1 MPVRSGPFIC
11 AAASGRRGGSRW
23 RVCLR
28 VDAGGVLGAHLEA
41 LEPVGAR
48 GRRGW
53 EVEAAFR
60 LGVQVRG
67 GGGRVV
73 EKASQHRFTAKAADW
88 GWAKFAKPGAFPLG
102 ALVEVTVTIT
112 VKSVCLGLDYIG
124 LQNQGATCYLNSLLQ
139 MFYHLPALR
148 RAVYRSQARGAPA
161 PTMVKEAAAA
171 GSSRPEKEIEEF
183 FDDKVGGGPPGVSFG
198 PPSPKSSPPRAVAAP
213 SAASSPPI
221 DTQDAGEGVEEGS
234 LKVVGALQELFA
246 LMQTSIQAPTTRAL
260 TRSFGWSSD
269 EAFRQHD
276 IQELNRVLCDRLG
289 PVLSA
294 GDLDAAAEPGQE
306 GEKVGMIDALFRGK
320 LRRVTR
326 CVDVDFK
333 SVMGEDFYDLQVE
346 VKGCGGVEQSLA
358 RLLEEERMDGKNKYR
373 TEEHGLQDAVR
384 SAEFECLPRVLTLHL
399 QRFTMDY
406 GTGKV
411 DKINDHYTFPD
422 TLDVPGG
429 AEGSQR
435 RYRLHSVFVHRG
447 TAESGHYFVFV
458 RPQVQGGWFKF
469 DDDHVTEALPEVA
482 IEGNYGGK
490 GNENA
495 YMLSYVA
502 EDSAATVLEPV
513 DAASLPS
520 RVRGLAGLPSPGG
533 RKGDVELVKINIA
546 AMPAT
551 GDPVALDTAYGTG
564 FPVLI
569 ELPQQSQMA
578 HVQNAVEEHLN
589 IPIEDQLIWMC
600 SLRQNMSVRPS
611 QVVRGN
617 PSDHVTVEGLRMKA
631 NGPGAPKC
639 TPLQLLAQSRQDGY
653 EEPGKG
659 DMSLIVKHFSEDGGL
674 KFLSQKNYK
683 VGCTIR
689 EVLERNQMAV
699 STPGTLKVFEEVRHK
714 PELVM
719 LEAESGDKLEE
730 DSELEHGDI
739 LCLADSSFSE
749 DTLVAAIQ
757 EWKNG
762 RVEEGPPM
770 DRAKKRKKLQ
780 SVRH

>member
-1 MPVRSGPFIC
+1 MRSGPFAC
-11 AAASGRRGGSRW
+11 GAVSGRRGGSRW
-23 RVCLR
+23 RVFLR
-28 VDAGGVLGAHLEA
+28 VDAGGVVAAHLEA

-60 LGVQVRG
+60 LRVQVRG

-73 EKASQHRFTAKAADW
+73 EKASQHRFTARAADW
-88 GWAKFAKPGAFPLG
+88 GWAKFAKAGVLPLG

-112 VKSVCLGLDYIG
+112 VKSVSLGLHYIG

-148 RAVYRSQARGAPA
+148 RAVYRSQALGAPA
-161 PTMVKEAAAA
+161 PTMVKEAFAP
-171 GSSRPEKEIEEF
+171 STPRSEEEIAEF
-183 FDDKVGGGPPGVSFG
+183 FGANMVGVRPGVSFG
-198 PPSPKSSPPRAVAAP
+198 PSTPKSSPPRAAP
-213 SAASSPPI
+213 LAASSPPT
-221 DTQDAGEGVEEGS
+221 DTQDAGEGVDEGS

-294 GDLDAAAEPGQE
+294 ADLAAAAGPGQE
-306 GEKVGMIDALFRGK
+306 GAKVGMIDALFRGK

-326 CVDVDFK
+326 CIHVDFE
-333 SVMGEDFYDLQVE
+333 SAVEEDFYDLQVE
-346 VKGCGGVEQSLA
+346 VMGCGGVERSLA

-384 SAEFECLPRVLTLHL
+384 SAEFECLPRVLILHL

-411 DKINDHYTFPD
+411 DKINDRYTFPD

-429 AEGSQR
+429 AEGSTR

-458 RPQVQGGWFKF
+458 RPEVQGGWFKF
-469 DDDHVTEALPEVA
+469 DDDHVTEALAEAA

-502 EDSAATVLEPV
+502 EDSAASVLEPV
-513 DAASLPS
+513 DAASLPGQ
-520 RVRGLAGLPSPGG
+520 VRGLAGESSPGWREDDG
-533 RKGDVELVKINIA
+533 ELVKINIA

-564 FPVLI
+564 VPVLI

-578 HVQNAVEEHLN
+578 HVQSAVEEHLN

-611 QVVRGN
+611 QVVRGS
-617 PSDHVTVEGLRMKA
+617 PSDHVTVGGLLMKA

-639 TPLQLLAQSRQDGY
+639 TPLQLLAQNRQDGY

-674 KFLSQKNYK
+674 KFVSQKNYS
-683 VGCTIR
+683 VGCTIG
-689 EVLERNQMAV
+689 EVLERNQAAV
-699 STPGTLKVFEEVRHK
+699 STPGTLKVFEEVRHR

-739 LCLADSSFSE
+739 LCLADSSFEE
-749 DTLVAAIQ
+749 DTLVASIRKWVPQ
-757 EWKNG
+757 HW
-762 RVEEGPPM
+762 
-770 DRAKKRKKLQ
+770 AKKRKK
-780 SVRH
+780 V